1 MLKRVLIA
9 NRGEIALRVRRACRE
24 AGIETVSVYSQADA
38 EALHVQLATRSVC
51 IGPPRAADSY
61 LNPTALLSA
70 AIATGCDG
78 LHPGYGFLSENPE
91 FADACAENGITFIG
105 PSGDAIRKAGS
116 KSAARDLMRAAG
128 VPVTPG
134 SDGPVASVEDALA
147 AAESVGYP
155 VLLKASA
162 GGGGRG
168 IRRCDRPEDLSAAFA
183 EAKAEAQACFGN
195 DEMYLEKLVLR
206 PRHIEFQVLADRYG
220 NVIHLGD
227 RDCSIQRRNQKLIE
241 EAPARCL
248 TPELREEMGRA
259 AVKAAQAV
267 RYEGAG
273 TVEFLLDSDGQH
285 FYFMEMNTRIQVEH
299 GITEMITGV
308 DLVRQQLRI
317 ASGLPLDLTQEDVTL
332 TGNVHQTFKKDKDYI
347 NPSETTTGYVEKEGR
362 LVAAPAVSPTAM
374 KGFSD
379 IWASA
384 ENVSH
389 WDIGLAG
396 SALIEKPENR
406 DMVYKPTRLANSKV
420 VPAMAGWQFYNHNGL
435 MDIKGNVSGHSAFLS
450 RFTDA
455 SELVCVTLLANKE
468 GVDLTNL
475 GRRIAAAF
483 DSDKMGTGANDNLL
497 YTYESQFSVPE
508 TMTRIEQTLHTMGVP
523 VFAKFDHGKNAEEVG
538 LQLLPNQVIVFGSPK
553 VGTKLM
559 QDNPSISIEL
569 PLKISVWEDKNGSV
583 WATFPQMRTM
593 AAEYGL
599 EAEPVIGKMQ
609 ELLEK
614 IVIKGASVY

>member
-51 IGPPRAADSY
+51 IGPAKAADSY
-61 LNPTALLSA
+61 LNPQALLSA
-70 AIATGCDG
+70 ALATGCDG

-134 SDGPVASVEDALA
+134 SDGPVSSVADALA
-147 AAESVGYP
+147 VAETVGYP

-168 IRRCDRPEDLSAAFA
+168 IRRCDSAKDLPDAYAA
-183 EAKAEAQACFGN
+183 AKAEANACFGN
-195 DEMYLEKLVLR
+195 DEMYLEKLVLE
-206 PRHIEFQVLADRYG
+206 PRHIEFQILADRQG
-220 NVIHLGD
+220 HVIHLGD

-299 GITEMITGV
+299 PVTE
-308 DLVRQQLRI
+308 LV
-317 ASGLPLDLTQEDVTL
+317 SGLDLIKEQIRVAAGEKLSVTQKDIRIQGHAIECRINAENPAKNFMPCPGKITNIHIPG
-332 TGNVHQTFKKDKDYI
+332 GNGVRVDTHIYNEYKVPANYDSMLMKLIVYDKD
-347 NPSETTTGYVEKEGR
+347 R
-362 LVAAPAVSPTAM
+362 
-374 KGFSD
+374 
-379 IWASA
+379 ASA
-384 ENVSH
+384 
-389 WDIGLAG
+389 IAKMR
-396 SALIEKPENR
+396 SALGELVIEGIETNVNFQYEILENEAFQEGNTDTGFIEK
-406 DMVYKPTRLANSKV
+406 Y
-420 VPAMAGWQFYNHNGL
+420 
-435 MDIKGNVSGHSAFLS
+435 
-450 RFTDA
+450 
-455 SELVCVTLLANKE
+455 
-468 GVDLTNL
+468 
-475 GRRIAAAF
+475 
-483 DSDKMGTGANDNLL
+483 
-497 YTYESQFSVPE
+497 
-508 TMTRIEQTLHTMGVP
+508 
-523 VFAKFDHGKNAEEVG
+523 
-538 LQLLPNQVIVFGSPK
+538 
-553 VGTKLM
+553 
-559 QDNPSISIEL
+559 
-569 PLKISVWEDKNGSV
+569 
-583 WATFPQMRTM
+583 FPDYVR
-593 AAEYGL
+593 
-599 EAEPVIGKMQ
+599 
-609 ELLEK
+609 
-614 IVIKGASVY
+614 